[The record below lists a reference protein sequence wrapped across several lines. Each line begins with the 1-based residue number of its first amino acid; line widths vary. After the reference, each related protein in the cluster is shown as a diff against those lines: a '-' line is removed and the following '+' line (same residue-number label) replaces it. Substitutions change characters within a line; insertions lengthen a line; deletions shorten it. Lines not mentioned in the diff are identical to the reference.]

1 MILNT
6 LKPFLTRKKIIS
18 VLLTWLCSSIY
29 SIYNVLCPLFNTGT
43 SFSIPA
49 FWPII
54 KFQSFGMLASILGLL
69 VLITFPWWKSTYE
82 WFADF
87 IKKKYN
93 NLLNNN
99 YDA

>member
-18 VLLTWLCSSIY
+18 LLLGWLGSCIY
-29 SIYNVLCPLFNTGT
+29 SIYNVLCPQFNTGT
-43 SFSIPA
+43 SFSIPV
-49 FWPII
+49 FWPVI
-54 KFQSFGMLASILGLL
+54 KFQSFGMLVIILGLL
-69 VLITFPWWKSTYE
+69 VLITFPWWKSNYE

-93 NLLNNN
+93 DLFNNN
-99 YDA
+99 